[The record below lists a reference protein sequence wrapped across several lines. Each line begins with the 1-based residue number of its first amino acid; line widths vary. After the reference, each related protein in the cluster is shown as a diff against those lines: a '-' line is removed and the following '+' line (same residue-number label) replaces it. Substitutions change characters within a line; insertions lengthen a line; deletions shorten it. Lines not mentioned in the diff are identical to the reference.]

1 MYKVANIYKAKD
13 CNSILKYI
21 DIKSIEL
28 IKNKAPNI
36 LNKTIKLY
44 SFDLESFFILLYNWD
59 VSNKGVEDVTFF
71 WEGDEDW
78 YSNKEFQ
85 AWVAVANTFFFT
97 ISTFGHTNRIILL
110 ISKIKN
116 EIVLVKTLTWKN
128 PLYIPMPDPIDWK
141 INVFIDNTPAYIKDI
156 AVILLNITEFI
167 EFLINGKDKVK
178 I

>member
-1 MYKVANIYKAKD
+1 M
-13 CNSILKYI
+13 
-21 DIKSIEL
+21 
-28 IKNKAPNI
+28 
-36 LNKTIKLY
+36 
-44 SFDLESFFILLYNWD
+44 
-59 VSNKGVEDVTFF
+59 EDVTFF